1 MLAPIQ
7 QHLCSCHVVIP
18 PLLSLSPVS
27 GSARVLR
34 ALRFHKMRSRSWTIQ
49 AMAFTSWCVCSF
61 VVCWLFGCLLACLL
75 AWFEGC
81 APALASHTQTHLTM
95 LNWFGILLA
104 ERSHTKDKF
113 HHAVRRA
120 SPRVFPH
127 ILLLLRHPRPVQDQ
141 PVQRG
146 HYRRAGCVSA
156 VPQPTSKREESLLHL
171 LLHLP
176 LHSFT
181 LAPSLVYSF
190 TYPFTYSFTHSLIVF
205 GSLVFVCTRSVCK
218 LLHLNNMRLFKYD
231 LETALHQ
238 ISYVIGKDQQ
248 CRPRCC
254 ILCLALLSCV
264 ARLTPCCCAHRR
276 LCSPPLSL
284 HAGNL
289 AQSSDERVR
298 VCALQ

>member
-1 MLAPIQ
+1 MLIFDKGNVHTIGCPF
-7 QHLCSCHVVIP
+7 
-18 PLLSLSPVS
+18 PLLCFPD
-27 GSARVLR
+27 
-34 ALRFHKMRSRSWTIQ
+34 SR
-49 AMAFTSWCVCSF
+49 
-61 VVCWLFGCLLACLL
+61 LN
-75 AWFEGC
+75 
-81 APALASHTQTHLTM
+81 PLT
-95 LNWFGILLA
+95 
-104 ERSHTKDKF
+104 
-113 HHAVRRA
+113 
-120 SPRVFPH
+120 
-127 ILLLLRHPRPVQDQ
+127 
-141 PVQRG
+141 
-146 HYRRAGCVSA
+146 
-156 VPQPTSKREESLLHL
+156 
-171 LLHLP
+171 
-176 LHSFT
+176 HSFT
-181 LAPSLVYSF
+181 PSLLYSF
-190 TYPFTYSFTHSLIVF
+190 TYPFAYSFTHSLIVF